1 MPEEKIRIGHSGQG
15 YFWSKSFNSL
25 LSRNMTYSK
34 KKMKQTPLATR
45 AYFIFK
51 KLAIITT

>member
-1 MPEEKIRIGHSGQG
+1 MLGEKIRTGHSGQG